1 MEESWTSNVQ
11 ISELNAISCYSCP
24 YSWVEICKR
33 SAKGVREKVCINLQ
47 VSCDESTKWIECN
60 QEGTD
65 TIDGYFQK
73 LKQFCDKQVVVL
85 VFLDDEE
92 LLHIALNGL
101 PPKYDSFSSA
111 IRTHSDVLSV
121 EEINTLLNTKERVI
135 KKRFDT
141 NDANSMAMAASLSLN
156 VSQEEKEVEIA
167 NQRGRGVWG
176 NYNGNGGY
184 NSNSNSNGGY
194 SNPGGYNCNLGPQ
207 YHNFN

>member
-1 MEESWTSNVQ
+1 M
-11 ISELNAISCYSCP
+11 
-24 YSWVEICKR
+24 
-33 SAKGVREKVCINLQ
+33 
-47 VSCDESTKWIECN
+47 
-60 QEGTD
+60 
-65 TIDGYFQK
+65 
-73 LKQFCDKQVVVL
+73 
-85 VFLDDEE
+85 FLDDEE

-101 PPKYDSFSSA
+101 PPKYNSFSSA

-135 KKRFDT
+135 KKRSVT

-184 NSNSNSNGGY
+184 NSNSNGGY
-194 SNPGGYNCNLGPQ
+194 SNPGGYNCNLGLQ
-207 YHNFN
+207 YQNFN